1 MNCNTKVRAA
11 IAAVLGTVSV
21 SGLAY
26 ANDVPPTLADAS
38 GSGAVSLYIAG
49 SSAAK
54 KAVLGALEVNLCG
67 GAANATI
74 VSSTPDS
81 NFGAVS
87 CTPASGVAGADG
99 ATYYTV
105 YYRFEGG
112 SVTGALPLVN
122 NKTVETLDLSLN
134 SSITCSAGTGALGS
148 GTCTATVNGT
158 SSTNGVDDSFTGAVS
173 EKNVDLGIM
182 DVEPAALATLNN
194 YPTAY
199 STTAWGPQNQSGLT
213 GLTAGGLF
221 DEVYGIYVNGSTLE
235 SGMNLSVE
243 TLQNIFTKKITNW
256 TKVTDTAGHQVA
268 TTSTPIVIVNREQG
282 SGSRTATDLL
292 IVGDTCLVDQ
302 SKGITENSTV
312 TDYFST
318 GDVLNAASST
328 AGSITYATIDN
339 APVSSTQQL
348 IGINGVAANNFN
360 AVTGQ
365 YPFWV
370 EATVAVNP
378 NVSLTTA
385 QSALLSYITTTLA
398 AIATA
403 PHIADINVIPNIAG
417 NVAHIAVASNG
428 NTASGSLTG
437 LGSTTI
443 YTNPFT
449 RNQVT
454 CSVPGYDAA
463 TP

>member
-1 MNCNTKVRAA
+1 MNCNTNLRTA

-26 ANDVPPTLADAS
+26 ANDVPPTLADAAS
-38 GSGAVSLYIAG
+38 SSAVSLYIAG

-54 KAVLGALEVNLCG
+54 KGVLGALETNLCG
-67 GAANATI
+67 GLANALV
-74 VSSTPDS
+74 VSSVGNT

-99 ATYYTV
+99 NTYYTV

-122 NKTVETLDLSLN
+122 NDLVQTLDLSLT
-134 SSITCSAGTGALGS
+134 SFITCTTGS
-148 GTCTATVNGT
+148 CSATVNGS
-158 SSTNGVDDSFTGAVS
+158 SSTNGTTDSFTGAVS
-173 EKNVDLGIM
+173 QKSVQLGIM
-182 DVEPAALATLNN
+182 DVEPSALATANN

-199 STTAWGPQNQSGLT
+199 STTAWGPQNQAGLL
-213 GLTAGGLF
+213 GLPAAGLL
-221 DEVYGIYVNGSTLE
+221 DEVYGIFVNGSTLE
-235 SGMNLSVE
+235 SGMSLSSE
-243 TLQNIFTKKITNW
+243 TLQAILTKKITNW
-256 TKVTDTAGHQVA
+256 TKVTDTSGNQVA
-268 TTSTPIVIVNREQG
+268 TVSTPIVIVNREQG

-292 IVGDTCLVDQ
+292 IAGDTCQTQQ
-302 SKGITENSTV
+302 SLGIKEPSTV

-339 APVSSTQQL
+339 APVSSTQQV
-348 IGINGVAANNFN
+348 IAINGVAANTLN
-360 AVTGQ
+360 AATGR

-378 NVSLTTA
+378 NNTLSAAQANLLT
-385 QSALLSYITTTLA
+385 YVTTTLQS
-398 AIATA
+398 IATA
-403 PHIADINVIPNIAG
+403 PHIADINAIPNIAG
-417 NVAHIAVASNG
+417 NVAHVNVAGNG
-428 NTASGSLTG
+428 NTATGSLTG
-437 LGSTTI
+437 LGSTVI

-454 CSVPGYDAA
+454 CSVPSNAA
-463 TP
+463 SVP